1 MARHF
6 ILATAGHVDHGK
18 SALVT
23 ALTDTDPDR
32 LPEEKARGITIE
44 LGFAELLLGS
54 ADSEADALQIGIID
68 VPGHE
73 DFVKNMVAGVGC
85 VNLGLV
91 VVAADDGW
99 MPQTEEHL
107 QILEYLGVQE
117 VIVALNKIDLAEDD
131 EEFLVEVIRDELSGS
146 AFPNAA
152 IVPTSTVAGRGIDA
166 LKRLLEERFRAMP
179 NPADFGKPRLAVDR
193 VFSVKGHGTV
203 VTGSLVDGSLEAGQA
218 VVVQPQ
224 GLASRIRTL
233 QSFGHEVSKSSPG
246 SRLAVNLASVAVRE
260 SGASAHE
267 GVGRG
272 DVVTVESI
280 AVSSSVIDCF
290 LTKSS
295 RLEGR
300 QVSAAKPL
308 KHGSRI
314 RLHHGSANLPGRVFF
329 PDCEALKP
337 GERVAAQLRLEA
349 PAMVLTGDR
358 FVLRDWSEVHTLAGG
373 FVLEPEADARRLRDP
388 RQRKFFEHFLSEAPS
403 LAVMVR
409 ALVERSSLFPPGNLL
424 GRSAYD
430 PESIATAVAALAGS
444 GDVVEKEGWIF
455 ESSFWRSQLALAI
468 QVIDRFHQQHSELSG
483 ITLTQLRSHLD
494 PAWKDGVAFGLLMGA
509 LNDDG
514 FLVAGNIIRRKSHEI
529 SLPAL
534 LAPAA
539 AQIRSTLGSKPTDPP
554 GRKQVVGS
562 DLDERAL
569 RFLIESGDLVEV
581 SDEIVMTVEGYA
593 TLERSVRAF
602 LAGRDEATVSELRQ
616 ETGVSRRIILPVLAH
631 LDASGVTVREGDV
644 RRLGSVAAGGSDE
657 R

>member
-44 LGFAELLLGS
+44 LGFAELSLR
-54 ADSEADALQIGIID
+54 ADESGDEALQVGIID

-107 QILEYLGVQE
+107 QILEYLGVAE

-131 EEFLVEVIRDELSGS
+131 EEFLVEVVREELSGS
-146 AFPNAA
+146 AFPDAK
-152 IVPTSTVAGRGIDA
+152 IVATSTVSGKGIEE
-166 LKRLLEERFRAMP
+166 LKRMLEGRFQAMP
-179 NPADFGKPRLAVDR
+179 DPADFGKPRLAVDR

-203 VTGSLVDGSLEAGQA
+203 VTGSLVDGSLESGQT

-233 QSFGHEVSKSSPG
+233 QCFGHEVAVSRPG

-272 DVVTVESI
+272 DVITVESI
-280 AVSSSVIDCF
+280 AVSSSVIDCL

-314 RLHHGSANLPGRVFF
+314 RLHHGSANIPGRVFF
-329 PDCEALKP
+329 LDCEAVKP
-337 GERVAAQLRLEA
+337 GERVAAQLRLEC

-373 FVLEPEADARRLRDP
+373 LVLEPEADARRLRDP
-388 RQRKFFEHFLSEAPS
+388 RQRKFFEHL
-403 LAVMVR
+403 LAKEPTLEVMVR
-409 ALVERSSLFPPGNLL
+409 ALVERSLLFPPGRLL
-424 GRSAYD
+424 GRSAFD
-430 PESIATAVAALAGS
+430 PAAIAAAVAALASS
-444 GDVVEKEGWIF
+444 GDIVERDGWVF
-455 ESSFWRSQLALAI
+455 EASFWRSQVAHSAEL
-468 QVIDRFHQQHSELSG
+468 IDRFHQQHSELSG
-483 ITLTQLRSHLD
+483 ISLNELRSHLD
-494 PAWKDGVAFGLLMGA
+494 PAWKDGVAFALLTRA
-509 LNDDG
+509 LVDDG
-514 FLVAGNIIRRKSHEI
+514 FVVAGNVIRRKSHEI
-529 SLPAL
+529 SLPAA

-539 AQIRSTLGSKPTDPP
+539 AQIRSALGKKPTDPP
-554 GRKQVVGS
+554 GRKQLLGAG
-562 DLDERAL
+562 DDERAL
-569 RFLIESGDLVEV
+569 RFLIESGEVVDV
-581 SDEIVMTVEGYA
+581 SDEIVMTTEGYA
-593 TLERSVRAF
+593 TLERLVRAF
-602 LAGRDEATVSELRQ
+602 LAGRDGATVSELRQ
-616 ETGVSRRIILPVLAH
+616 ETGVSRRIMLPVLAH

-644 RRLGSVAAGGSDE
+644 RRLGTVT
-657 R
+657 